1 MKKTFFFILSILIS
15 LFHAQTFATNE
26 HGTASADTINL
37 SDLTD
42 EQFELYFDSIKAKL
56 YPQPIL
62 MSADSTQFIQESSAE
77 TYSIYDKEAIVSS
90 ISLDYSKAVG
100 QIPIKSDVTST
111 GAKTYEIPIDVYP
124 GIKDLS
130 PKLSLIYNSQQG
142 NNILGIG
149 WSLSGIQ
156 AITRGV
162 KTKLLDED
170 VEGVKQTPNDAFYLN
185 GIRLIKLSETDE
197 NIIYESEKGNIKV
210 KAYISENITKYF
222 EVFYPDGNKGIF
234 GKITNTST
242 NYHSYPLMTLSDL
255 FQNSIQY
262 TYNYYENHYTIKKI
276 EYNNSTV
283 EFQYSARTDTLNH
296 YSGGYNIKE
305 TKLLSNIIC
314 KFENETLGT
323 YSLSYTTN
331 NYLSLLSQV
340 DYNAGEKSYNP
351 IRFFYKETPE
361 RGGFNTSKVHFYKW
375 YSFDDPNSI
384 RAVRGNFD
392 YITGT
397 EGLIT
402 VPNNNPYWKHYKHST
417 KFRHSENQF
426 QNLYNET
433 NEDEKVLVYA
443 NLSGQYAYTQ
453 GELSAGN
460 DFIDVLCADLTGTQ
474 TEYIIKINN
483 SVSQNLDRVKFS
495 VYAINMLSGLA
506 NIYNRTYDFNTV
518 YKDAN
523 DNLSI
528 QPKFYHTGDFNGD
541 GKMEIMAMS
550 AHEPFNNSS
559 QPSKCYIFDIEN
571 NRLMYENHILEYK
584 VEFVGTKIDDAD
596 SASNNTDK
604 LLVFDANGDGKS
616 DICHINDD
624 GINIYTFEQSSSEL
638 TCQKISTDPILKKS
652 HLKDRELLLGDL
664 NGDGLVDILV
674 SPKKQEHQ
682 NWQSADWWLY
692 NSKGNGYFEYSSFSS
707 ATNSTPVYQEPYH
720 GFIVQDINS
729 DGISDLCKYDK
740 YHTYLHLGKN
750 NRWAEFQT
758 TVYLDNSKSILIPIN
773 INSKNTHNQVMML
786 NDSVAT
792 LLSYNR
798 DYADETLIRG
808 MANSMGV
815 IESNIYRKTN
825 AESVESG
832 FYTNGTDAVFPYVNI
847 QEPISV
853 VSSVETFT
861 NDSFIERLEYTYTNA
876 VIHRQGLGFCGF
888 GEIRC
893 TDSRAKTRTQI
904 FDPYKYGVMT
914 KEITDEYENIY
925 NYSAFRRTN
934 GTLRLHLG
942 SKTEKDLLKGTQ
954 TVTLIDYDDYE
965 SPKYIAVYYPNGIT
979 TNTNNYYSNNPD
991 IGDGYYIGFLYEQ
1004 SVITHRTGTESITER
1019 MLIPSHSSMLPGIK
1033 QYFIN
1038 GNLIEN
1044 NVYQYD
1050 EHGNLISHRVTPYES
1065 SVAQVTN
1072 YNYDS
1077 YGRLVK
1083 KTDPM
1088 GLTNEYAF
1096 DNKGRVSSF
1105 RDKRNNVTTYAY
1117 DSFGRDTLTVYPDG
1131 TKKTVKYAWSTDRE
1145 GELYSITTSETG
1157 QPAETVY
1164 YDALNREMRR
1174 GTVRFDGSVIY
1185 VDKVYNSVSNL
1196 SKESLPYK
1204 TGSASLWNVYTY
1216 DKHDRVTAYTQAS
1229 GNTTT
1234 YSYNGTKVTTV
1245 EDGVSITRNYDALGN
1260 LITVEDAAG
1269 IVSYNLC
1276 ADGKPSSITAPG
1288 NVTTTFEY
1296 DKYRRRISLNDP
1308 SHGTTT
1314 YEYNAAGNVFKE
1326 TDARGRISTYSYDNH
1341 NRLVYAEMP
1350 EMVVSYIYNEYN
1362 EPTETI
1368 TEYMSGTSLQT
1379 YSCTDYDDY
1388 GRIASYSE
1396 MLDNKTFKKDF
1407 EYSSG
1412 NVSCV
1417 KYYYNS
1423 SLLAKE
1429 NYEYSNGHLERI
1441 KIDDFTRYKL
1451 SAENEFG
1458 QPTQIS
1464 SYRNT
1469 RYYNY
1474 DSYGIPIG
1482 RKVKNSHGD
1491 TIQNETYFFDPVT
1504 RNLLSRGDKIHNK
1517 VETFT
1522 YDNLNRLVGDNS
1534 GNIQYDVKGNI
1545 LFKSGVGSMGYNH
1558 PTKPYAITDVES
1570 EGESI
1575 PGYTQSISYTS
1586 FHRPNVISENGIEA
1600 RLQYDGNGDRHRMYV
1615 KRNGNTILTRYYF
1628 SDCYERDI
1636 DSLSNVTQRLYLGGS
1651 AYDATMMLEIDSA
1664 GSELHYLFRDYLGNV
1679 RLITDRFGDVVQ
1691 ELSYDAW
1698 GRLRDPATHEIY
1710 NIGEEPELKIGRGYT
1725 SHEHLPWFGLINMNA
1740 RLYDPVL
1747 GRFLSP
1753 DPFVQ
1758 APDLSLSFNRYAY
1771 AMNNPFRY
1779 TDETG
1784 EFWWLVIGAVIG
1796 GATNVIMKALN
1807 GQLHSWGDGFA
1818 AFGIGAV
1825 AGLVGGAVSGW
1836 AFGVAGGAAA
1846 GAGGF
1851 YAGATSGAVGSAISA
1866 PILSGGNS
1874 LYFGD
1879 PFMSA
1884 SEYAYGILG
1893 GALIGGTINGIIAS
1907 ANGKNFLTG
1916 GGKNSAEDIIAAYKT
1931 SFSPDE
1937 HNNTTNYSAHDSYNG
1952 TNSSSTKVDEI
1963 VDVLK
1968 ESLVTRQDYQEFN
1981 SIIIDGEYKLHIR
1994 VETHNRLS
2002 RIFPELNITDDVMV
2016 RHMNIELFK
2025 LNSNG
2030 QYKPI
2035 CIPGTKTKNYHLFLN
2050 FIE

>member
-1 MKKTFFFILSILIS
+1 MSNRLLHIVSFLLCVACVFNMSAQEAMDSVTIDSILS
-15 LFHAQTFATNE
+15 AQ
-26 HGTASADTINL
+26 
-37 SDLTD
+37 
-42 EQFELYFDSIKAKL
+42 
-56 YPQPIL
+56 YPRIHPVYL
-62 MSADSTQFIQESSAE
+62 DSTQIAEQASSINVPVVSSAE
-77 TYSIYDKEAIVSS
+77 YSETPTSA
-90 ISLDYSKAVG
+90 SLNFNKSVG
-100 QIPIKSDVTST
+100 QIPIKSDITST

-124 GIKDLS
+124 GMNGMTPSI
-130 PKLSLIYNSQQG
+130 SLFYNSHGG
-142 NNILGIG
+142 NGIIGVG
-149 WSLSGIQ
+149 WSLSGVL
-156 AITRGV
+156 AISRG
-162 KTKLLDED
+162 TKNILNDGYVSGIGMNTGD
-170 VEGVKQTPNDAFYLN
+170 VFMLEGT
-185 GIRLIKLSETDE
+185 RLIKLSEISGY
-197 NIIYESEKGNIKV
+197 NIYESEQGNIKV
-210 KAYISENITKYF
+210 KGYKSDGAITYF
-222 EVFYPDGNKGIF
+222 EVFYPDGKKGVY
-234 GKITNTST
+234 GYSSNTENRLT
-242 NYHSYPLMTLSDL
+242 YPLVSLSDIKG
-255 FQNSIQY
+255 NIVNY
-262 TYNYYENHYTIKKI
+262 TYTFSNNNYTLTEIS
-276 EYNNSTV
+276 YNGVSITFDYSTDRPDPIYSFRGGLNV
-283 EFQYSARTDTLNH
+283 SDTHLLKSISCKLGDNLLNTYAITYVVQNNLSLVSQIDYSA
-296 YSGGYNIKE
+296 GGE
-305 TKLLSNIIC
+305 
-314 KFENETLGT
+314 
-323 YSLSYTTN
+323 
-331 NYLSLLSQV
+331 
-340 DYNAGEKSYNP
+340 SYNP
-351 IRFFYKETPE
+351 I
-361 RGGFNTSKVHFYKW
+361 HFY
-375 YSFDDPNSI
+375 YNTRTSGILFDTSQTILSGYYPFSGRNGIRYTRGKFNYDAGDDGLAVYPNYPTYIKI
-384 RAVRGNFD
+384 RGV
-392 YITGT
+392 TGGYNNIEYT
-397 EGLIT
+397 YFNNYYEG
-402 VPNNNPYWKHYKHST
+402 
-417 KFRHSENQF
+417 
-426 QNLYNET
+426 
-433 NEDEKVLVYA
+433 DEKIFIY
-443 NLSGQYAYTQ
+443 SGIGKNITQ
-453 GELSAGN
+453 AGQEITTEAGFVDLLSADLDGN
-460 DFIDVLCADLTGTQ
+460 QQEYLIKVNNRVVNGQEQLTFRAYKVGIFPTPLEVYNKSF
-474 TEYIIKINN
+474 TLSTTYNGGNGKL
-483 SVSQNLDRVKFS
+483 SV
-495 VYAINMLSGLA
+495 
-506 NIYNRTYDFNTV
+506 
-518 YKDAN
+518 
-523 DNLSI
+523 
-528 QPKFYHTGDFNGD
+528 QPKFYHVGDFNGD
-541 GKMEIMAMS
+541 GKQEIMAVS
-550 AHEPFNNSS
+550 ANEPFGDTSL
-559 QPSKCYIFDIEN
+559 PSKVYVFDIVN
-571 NRLMYENHILEYK
+571 GNILHEKHVFDYN
-584 VEFVGTKIDDAD
+584 VEFLWVGSDSIDAVT
-596 SASNNTDK
+596 AEHNTDK
-604 LLVFDANGDGKS
+604 LFVLDYDGDGKTDVCHINSGWMMMYYFDTSGSTLTLKQKVGSTVISKNVLSNRELLFGEFNGDGFIDMLLS
-616 DICHINDD
+616 PPS
-624 GINIYTFEQSSSEL
+624 GSA
-638 TCQKISTDPILKKS
+638 TDKNWTILNSK
-652 HLKDRELLLGDL
+652 
-664 NGDGLVDILV
+664 GDGLF
-674 SPKKQEHQ
+674 
-682 NWQSADWWLY
+682 QSYRFTAINYEDDDEC
-692 NSKGNGYFEYSSFSS
+692 GYI
-707 ATNSTPVYQEPYH
+707 T
-720 GFIVQDINS
+720 QDVNN
-729 DGISDLCKYDK
+729 DGISDILKYEK
-740 YHTYLHLGKN
+740 NGFYVYLVKN
-750 NRWAEFQT
+750 NQFGTQNGYYGFPKELS
-758 TVYLDNSKSILIPIN
+758 VILPT
-773 INSKNTHNQVMML
+773 SVNTHNIFTQVVAFR
-786 NDSVAT
+786 DSRAKCY
-792 LLSYNR
+792 SANHDYNK
-798 DYADETLIRG
+798 ESLITG
-808 MANSMGV
+808 MANSMGMV
-815 IESNIYRKTN
+815 ERNTYRKIDT
-825 AESVESG
+825 ASTESG
-832 FYTNGTDAVFPYVNI
+832 FYTKGSGAVFPYVNI
-847 QEPISV
+847 QEPLYVLAST
-853 VSSVETFT
+853 ETFVNGST
-861 NDSFIERLEYTYTNA
+861 VERIDYNYQNA

-1019 MLIPSHSSMLPGIK
+1019 MFIPAHSSMLPSVK
-1033 QYFIN
+1033 QCFIN

-1050 EHGNLISHRVTPYES
+1050 EQGNLTSHKVTPYES

-1131 TKKTVKYAWSTDRE
+1131 TKQTVKYAWSTDRSR
-1145 GELYSITTSETG
+1145 ELYSITTSETG

-1314 YEYNAAGNVFKE
+1314 YEYSAAGNVFKE
-1326 TDARGRISTYSYDNH
+1326 IDARGHISTYSYDNH
-1341 NRLVYAEMP
+1341 NRLVYAEIP

-1362 EPTETI
+1362 ELTETI

-1429 NYEYSNGHLERI
+1429 NYEYSNGYLERI

-1482 RKVKNSHGD
+1482 RKVKNAHGD

-1679 RLITDRFGDVVQ
+1679 RLVTDRFGDVVQ

-1710 NIGEEPELKIGRGYT
+1710 NIGEEPELIIGRGYT

-1758 APDLSLSFNRYAY
+1758 APDLSQSFNRYAY

-1779 TDETG
+1779 TDKSG
-1784 EFWWLVIGAVIG
+1784 EFFIIDDWILG
-1796 GATNVIMKALN
+1796 GIKGLFN
-1807 GQLHSWGDGFA
+1807 GDGFLKSA
-1818 AFGIGAV
+1818 NKHAWNSIKIWGGLFTTDPNKSFWGRTWEVLSRFTYQGFQTMLGLGYAHILNKYTDSVKSVDYLFGATVIKSSSLGNS
-1825 AGLVGGAVSGW
+1825 GITLGSYITGGNNIEADPNNSLFQHEYGHYLQSQEMGW
-1836 AFGVAGGAAA
+1836 AYISKVGIPSLRSAIKYDNDEHGYQRFEQDANLRAFKYFNKNVE
-1846 GAGGF
+1846 GF
-1851 YAGATSGAVGSAISA
+1851 YTSRDEWTR
-1866 PILSGGNS
+1866 SGHRKGWNFFENPLVSKFNNNNHYNYIDYRDKDIMAQLENS
-1874 LYFGD
+1874 L
-1879 PFMSA
+1879 
-1884 SEYAYGILG
+1884 
-1893 GALIGGTINGIIAS
+1893 
-1907 ANGKNFLTG
+1907 
-1916 GGKNSAEDIIAAYKT
+1916 
-1931 SFSPDE
+1931 
-1937 HNNTTNYSAHDSYNG
+1937 
-1952 TNSSSTKVDEI
+1952 
-1963 VDVLK
+1963 
-1968 ESLVTRQDYQEFN
+1968 
-1981 SIIIDGEYKLHIR
+1981 SIKAMFYHYIP
-1994 VETHNRLS
+1994 V
-2002 RIFPELNITDDVMV
+2002 
-2016 RHMNIELFK
+2016 
-2025 LNSNG
+2025 
-2030 QYKPI
+2030 
-2035 CIPGTKTKNYHLFLN
+2035 IPGFFEKLKGNY
-2050 FIE
+2050 